1 MADVGPS
8 GGTGQS
14 RGVSSTRRPL
24 PAALTL
30 VGAVVVAVLVVR
42 AALLDP
48 AGQRRDQ
55 DAMEAVWAGD
65 ATRERLLSVLG
76 YVSIGSAAAVLA
88 ACVVVALARRDLRLA
103 IAAVVLVA
111 GSNVTTQLLKHA
123 VLERPDHGLG
133 VHNSLP
139 SGHATVVLSVLVAA
153 LLVAP
158 GALRPLVGL
167 AGGLLA
173 TFVATSM
180 VVAGWHRPA
189 DLLVAACVCLAWLG
203 LVGLGVDTRWRPAG
217 LTLVLAVVGSAV
229 ACAAVVVVG
238 VRPTGGWSG
247 VADATAVL
255 AGTGLAVSLTLAV
268 AAGFRPRPQP

>member
-1 MADVGPS
+1 V
-8 GGTGQS
+8 T
-14 RGVSSTRRPL
+14 TRTRPL
-24 PAALTL
+24 PAALTV

-42 AALLDP
+42 TSLLD
-48 AGQRRDQ
+48 AGGQRRDQ

-65 ATRERLLSVLG
+65 DTRDQLLSVLG

-88 ACVVVALARRDLRLA
+88 GCVLVALGRRNVRLA

-111 GSNVTTQLLKHA
+111 GANLTTQLLKH
-123 VLERPDHGLG
+123 VLLERPDHGLG

-158 GALRPLVGL
+158 GTVRPLIGL
-167 AGGLLA
+167 GGGLLA

-180 VVAGWHRPA
+180 VVAGWHRPS

-203 LVGLGVDTRWRPAG
+203 LVCLGLATRWRPAVA
-217 LTLVLAVVGSAV
+217 TLALALVGSAV
-229 ACAAVVVVG
+229 ACAAVVAVG
-238 VRPTGGWSG
+238 VRPTGGWG
-247 VADATAVL
+247 GATEAAAVL
-255 AGTGLAVSLTLAV
+255 AGTGLAVSLTLAL
-268 AAGFRPRPQP
+268 AAGFRPRAQP